1 MSVAALR
8 QCDILRKPRGRI
20 RVSRCGLCEFPS
32 QIQRLEGGDTPRQ
45 RLFTSSFDSGFLPA
59 GSDR

>member
-8 QCDILRKPRGRI
+8 QCDILRKLRSRI
-20 RVSRCGLCEFPS
+20 RVPRCGLYEFPS
-32 QIQRLEGGDTPRQ
+32 QIQRLEGGDTSQ
-45 RLFTSSFDSGFLPA
+45 QLFTSSFDSGFLPA